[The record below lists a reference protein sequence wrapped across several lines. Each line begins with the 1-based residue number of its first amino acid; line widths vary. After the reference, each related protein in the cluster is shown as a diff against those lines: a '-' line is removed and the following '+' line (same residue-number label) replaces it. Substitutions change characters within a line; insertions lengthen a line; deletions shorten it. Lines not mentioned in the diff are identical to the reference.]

1 MYTRPKVQGLA
12 NEFVAFAQSLKG
24 QNIVEQVGFISQNPM
39 SLQLALDGG
48 PAPYVALAQ
57 HAKRLSVNFRF
68 QQGRAD
74 LDNKALRDVE
84 RLARHMQSSEGALLR
99 VQLIGF
105 SNVEASAKGAQATAV
120 KSALYRYG
128 VPTESVMGFG
138 DDLPVASTQG
148 SSASKNERVE
158 VWVFDEASLSQI
170 NVLKSESVNTKA
182 ELTASPM

>member
-1 MYTRPKVQGLA
+1 M
-12 NEFVAFAQSLKG
+12 
-24 QNIVEQVGFISQNPM
+24 
-39 SLQLALDGG
+39 ALDGG

-105 SNVEASAKGAQATAV
+105 SNVEASAKRAQVLSRLRATAV